1 MKQRN
6 GAGSKRLVEATQRF
20 IRSEQKLLEVLQS
33 RRILRKNECDHFA
46 KDLNLSAAKKRS
58 SDVFGSA
65 IAINKKLMGVLASS
79 KAGTKNGK
87 ASPIDVLLDMSRVVQ
102 TVADPVEA
110 LRQIL
115 GRIREGI
122 PFENA
127 TLFIA
132 DRITQKLEPVATI
145 GETIDLIGH
154 VRFDRGRGFS
164 SWVAQQR
171 KPVLLN
177 DLHREGGTEAP
188 SVRSFLSVPIILQ
201 GESMG
206 VINLSHSRPEAFD
219 EESQKLLSLM
229 GHQIA
234 GVVNRVI
241 LRREMER
248 LQTHDDLTKLY
259 NRRHFDRSLDAEI
272 EKAKRYGHKVSILV
286 LDVDNFKALSDR
298 HGQPVGNE
306 VLSDLGKLLKK
317 FARGTDCVARSS
329 GEEFMILLPH
339 TDAPE
344 ARCAADRL
352 RQVVEAHSFPR
363 RKRLTVSVG
372 IATFPADAGDS
383 TSLLLRADQS
393 LDRSRQQA
401 GVGAGAALKPV
412 AVAAGS
418 AAPVYVTETDTEPT
432 IN

>member
-6 GAGSKRLVEATQRF
+6 GAGSKRLVEATHRF
-20 IRSEQKLLEVLQS
+20 IRSEQKLLEVLFT
-33 RRILRKNECDHFA
+33 RRILKKTDCEHFA
-46 KDLNLSAAKKRS
+46 KDLDLSASKKRS

-79 KAGTKNGK
+79 KATARAVKSS
-87 ASPIDVLLDMSRVVQ
+87 AIEVLYEMSRVVQ
-102 TVADPVEA
+102 TIEDPFEA
-110 LRQIL
+110 LRQML
-115 GRIREGI
+115 VGMREGI

-127 TLFIA
+127 TLFVTERA
-132 DRITQKLEPVATI
+132 TGKLEPVATV
-145 GETIDLIGH
+145 GEPIDLIGH
-154 VRFDRGRGFS
+154 VKFDRGRGFS

-177 DLHREGGTEAP
+177 DLHREGGTDAP
-188 SVRSFLSVPIILQ
+188 SVRSFLSVPIVLQ

-234 GVVNRVI
+234 GIVNRVI

-248 LQTHDDLTKLY
+248 LQTTDDLTSLY
-259 NRRHFDRSLDAEI
+259 NKRHFDKSLDAEI
-272 EKAKRYGHKVSILV
+272 EKAKRYGHKLSVMV
-286 LDVDNFKALSDR
+286 LDIDNFKALSDR
-298 HGQPVGNE
+298 HGQPAGNE
-306 VLSDLGKLLKK
+306 VLSDFGKLLKR
-317 FARGTDCVARSS
+317 FARGTDCVARST
-329 GEEFMILLPH
+329 GEEFMIMLPH
-339 TDAPE
+339 TDATE

-352 RQVVEAHSFPR
+352 RMVVEAHSFPR

-372 IATFPADAGDS
+372 IATFPVDAADSVA
-383 TSLLLRADQS
+383 LLVRADQALFQS
-393 LDRSRQQA
+393 RSDSP
-401 GVGAGAALKPV
+401 KPSP
-412 AVAAGS
+412 AVAAVS
-418 AAPVYVTETDTEPT
+418 AGFDSESSA

>member
-6 GAGSKRLVEATQRF
+6 GAGSKRLVEATHRF
-20 IRSEQKLLEVLQS
+20 IRSEQKLLEVLFT
-33 RRILRKNECDHFA
+33 RRILKKTDCDHFA
-46 KDLNLSAAKKRS
+46 KDLDVSASKKRS

-79 KAGTKNGK
+79 KASTRAVKSS
-87 ASPIDVLLDMSRVVQ
+87 AIEVLYEMSRVVQ
-102 TVADPVEA
+102 TIEDPSEA
-110 LRQIL
+110 LRQML
-115 GRIREGI
+115 VGIREGI

-127 TLFIA
+127 TLFVTERA
-132 DRITQKLEPVATI
+132 TGKLEPVATV
-145 GETIDLIGH
+145 GEPIDLIGH
-154 VRFDRGRGFS
+154 VKFDRGRGFS

-177 DLHREGGTEAP
+177 DLHREGGTDAP
-188 SVRSFLSVPIILQ
+188 SVRSFLSVPIVLQ
-201 GESMG
+201 GEAMG

-234 GVVNRVI
+234 GIVNRVI

-248 LQTHDDLTKLY
+248 LQTTDDLTSLY
-259 NRRHFDRSLDAEI
+259 NKRHFDKSLDAEI
-272 EKAKRYGHKVSILV
+272 EKAKRYGHKLSVMV
-286 LDVDNFKALSDR
+286 LDIDNFKALSER
-298 HGQPVGNE
+298 HGQPAGNE
-306 VLSDLGKLLKK
+306 VLSDFGKLLKK

-339 TDAPE
+339 TDASE

-352 RQVVEAHSFPR
+352 RLVVEAHSFPR

-372 IATFPADAGDS
+372 IATFPIDANDS
-383 TSLLLRADQS
+383 VALLVRADQA
-393 LDRSRQQA
+393 LFQSRNDPPKPSPAVVSVSA
-401 GVGAGAALKPV
+401 GFDSES
-412 AVAAGS
+412 S
-418 AAPVYVTETDTEPT
+418 A

>member
-6 GAGSKRLVEATQRF
+6 GAGSKRLVEATHRF
-20 IRSEQKLLEVLQS
+20 IRSEQKLLEVLFS
-33 RRILRKNECDHFA
+33 RRILRKGDCEHFA
-46 KDLNLSAAKKRS
+46 KDLDLSASKKRS

-65 IAINKKLMGVLASS
+65 IAINKKLMGVLGSS
-79 KAGTKNGK
+79 KSGARGVK
-87 ASPIDVLLDMSRVVQ
+87 ASAIDVLHEMSRVVQ
-102 TVADPVEA
+102 TVEDPSEA
-110 LRQIL
+110 LRQML
-115 GRIREGI
+115 VRMREGI

-127 TLFIA
+127 TLFVT
-132 DRITQKLEPVATI
+132 DRATGKLAPVATV
-145 GETIDLIGH
+145 GEPIDLIGH
-154 VRFDRGRGFS
+154 VKFERGRGFS

-177 DLHREGGTEAP
+177 DLHREGGTGAP
-188 SVRSFLSVPIILQ
+188 SVRSFLSVPIVLQ

-234 GVVNRVI
+234 GIVNRVI

-248 LQTHDDLTKLY
+248 LAIMDDVTALY
-259 NRRHFDRSLDAEI
+259 NKRHFDKSLEAEI
-272 EKAKRYGHKVSILV
+272 EKAKRYGHKLSVMV
-286 LDVDNFKALSDR
+286 LDIDNFKARSER

-306 VLSDLGKLLKK
+306 VLCDFGKLLKK
-317 FARGTDCVARSS
+317 FARGTDCVARYS

-344 ARCAADRL
+344 ARIAAARL
-352 RQVVEAHSFPR
+352 RTVVEAHSFPR
-363 RKRLTVSVG
+363 RKRITVSVG
-372 IATFPADAGDS
+372 IATFPADANDPVA
-383 TSLLLRADQS
+383 LLVRADQS
-393 LDRSRQQA
+393 LYQSRHA
-401 GVGAGAALKPV
+401 PPKPQP
-412 AVAAGS
+412 
-418 AAPVYVTETDTEPT
+418 APAFDAEST

>member
-6 GAGSKRLVEATQRF
+6 GAGSKRLVEATHRF
-20 IRSEQKLLEVLQS
+20 IRSEQKLLEVLLS
-33 RRILRKNECDHFA
+33 RRILRKQDCDHFA
-46 KDLNLSAAKKRS
+46 KDLDLSASKKRS

-65 IAINKKLMGVLASS
+65 IAINKKLMGVLS
-79 KAGTKNGK
+79 GGK
-87 ASPIDVLLDMSRVVQ
+87 GAAKGVKVSPIDVLHEMSRVVQ
-102 TVADPVEA
+102 TTEDPAEA
-110 LRQIL
+110 LRQAL
-115 GRIREGI
+115 ARVREAI
-122 PFENA
+122 PYENA
-127 TLFIA
+127 TLFVT
-132 DRITQKLEPVATI
+132 DRATGKLEPVATV

-188 SVRSFLSVPIILQ
+188 SVRSFLSVPIVLQ
-201 GESMG
+201 GEAMG

-219 EESQKLLSLM
+219 EESQKLLCLM

-248 LQTHDDLTKLY
+248 LQTTDDVTTLY
-259 NRRHFDRSLDAEI
+259 NKRHFDKSLNAEI
-272 EKAKRYGHKVSILV
+272 EKARRYGHKLSVLV
-286 LDVDNFKALSDR
+286 LDIDNFKALNER

-306 VLSDLGKLLKK
+306 VLSDFGKLLKK
-317 FARGTDCVARSS
+317 FARGTDCVARYSS
-329 GEEFMILLPH
+329 EEFVILLPH

-352 RQVVEAHSFPR
+352 RTVVESHSFPR

-372 IATFPADAGDS
+372 IATFPADASDS
-383 TSLLLRADQS
+383 TALLVRADQA
-393 LDRSRQQA
+393 RH
-401 GVGAGAALKPV
+401 VPV
-412 AVAAGS
+412 S
-418 AAPVYVTETDTEPT
+418 AEPKTVPLFDAETV

>member
-6 GAGSKRLVEATQRF
+6 GAGSKRLVEATHRF
-20 IRSEQKLLEVLQS
+20 IRSEQKLLEVLFT
-33 RRILRKNECDHFA
+33 RRILRKADCDHFA
-46 KDLNLSAAKKRS
+46 KDLDVSASKKRS

-65 IAINKKLMGVLASS
+65 IAINKKLMGVLAGGKSG
-79 KAGTKNGK
+79 ARAAK
-87 ASPIDVLLDMSRVVQ
+87 ASAIDVLQEMSRVVQ
-102 TVADPVEA
+102 TIEDPSEA
-110 LRQIL
+110 LRQML
-115 GRIREGI
+115 VRMREGI

-127 TLFIA
+127 TLFVME
-132 DRITQKLEPVATI
+132 RVTGKLEPVATV

-154 VRFDRGRGFS
+154 VKFERGRGFS

-188 SVRSFLSVPIILQ
+188 SVRSFLSVPIVLQ

-248 LQTHDDLTKLY
+248 LQTVDDLTTLY
-259 NRRHFDRSLDAEI
+259 NRRHFDKSLDAEI
-272 EKAKRYGHKVSILV
+272 EKARRYGHKLSVLV
-286 LDVDNFKALSDR
+286 LDIDNFKALNER

-306 VLSDLGKLLKK
+306 VLSDFGKLLKR
-317 FARGTDCVARSS
+317 FARGTDCVARTSS
-329 GEEFMILLPH
+329 EEFMILLPH
-339 TDAPE
+339 ADARE
-344 ARCAADRL
+344 ARCAADRI
-352 RQVVEAHSFPR
+352 RAVVETHSFPR

-372 IATFPADAGDS
+372 IATFPADANDS
-383 TSLLLRADQS
+383 TALLVRADQ
-393 LDRSRQQA
+393 
-401 GVGAGAALKPV
+401 ALVQSKHVPPKMEPKAPTV
-412 AVAAGS
+412 FDPESS
-418 AAPVYVTETDTEPT
+418 A

>member
-6 GAGSKRLVEATQRF
+6 GAGSKRLVEATHRF
-20 IRSEQKLLEVLQS
+20 IRSEQKLLEVLFN
-33 RRILRKNECDHFA
+33 RRILRKADCEHFA
-46 KDLNLSAAKKRS
+46 KDLDLSASKKRS

-65 IAINKKLMGVLASS
+65 IAINKKLMGVLAGS
-79 KAGTKNGK
+79 KSGARGIKV
-87 ASPIDVLLDMSRVVQ
+87 SPIDVLYEMSRVVQ
-102 TVADPVEA
+102 TIEEPSEA
-110 LRQIL
+110 LRRMLVQM
-115 GRIREGI
+115 REGI

-127 TLFIA
+127 TLFVT
-132 DRITQKLEPVATI
+132 DRATGKLEAVATV
-145 GETIDLIGH
+145 GEPIDLIGH
-154 VRFDRGRGFS
+154 VKFERGKGFS

-177 DLHREGGTEAP
+177 DLHREGGTSAP
-188 SVRSFLSVPIILQ
+188 SVRSFLSVPIVLQ

-248 LQTHDDLTKLY
+248 LQTTDDLTTLY
-259 NRRHFDRSLDAEI
+259 NKRHFDRSLDAEI
-272 EKAKRYGHKVSILV
+272 EKARRYGHKLSVLV
-286 LDVDNFKALSDR
+286 LDIDNFKTLSER
-298 HGQPVGNE
+298 HGKPVGNE
-306 VLSDLGKLLKK
+306 VLSDFGKLLKK
-317 FARGTDCVARSS
+317 FARGTDCVARYS

-339 TDAPE
+339 TDAQE

-352 RQVVEAHSFPR
+352 RTVVEAHSFPR

-372 IATFPADAGDS
+372 IATFPADANDS
-383 TSLLLRADQS
+383 VALLVRADQS
-393 LDRSRQQA
+393 LYQSRR
-401 GVGAGAALKPV
+401 VVSKAGA
-412 AVAAGS
+412 
-418 AAPVYVTETDTEPT
+418 EPQPSFDAESV

>member
-6 GAGSKRLVEATQRF
+6 GAGSKRLVEATHRF
-20 IRSEQKLLEVLQS
+20 IRSEQKLLEVLLT
-33 RRILRKNECDHFA
+33 RRILRKADCDHFA
-46 KDLNLSAAKKRS
+46 KDLDLSASKKRS

-65 IAINKKLMGVLASS
+65 IAINKKLMGVLSGGKSGA
-79 KAGTKNGK
+79 KGVK
-87 ASPIDVLLDMSRVVQ
+87 ASAIDVLYEMSRVVQ
-102 TVADPVEA
+102 TIEDPSEA
-110 LRQIL
+110 LRQMLI
-115 GRIREGI
+115 RMREGI

-127 TLFIA
+127 TLFVSN
-132 DRITQKLEPVATI
+132 RVSGKLEAVATV
-145 GETIDLIGH
+145 GEPIDLIGH
-154 VRFDRGRGFS
+154 VKFDRGVGFS

-177 DLHREGGTEAP
+177 DLHREGGTNAP
-188 SVRSFLSVPIILQ
+188 SVRSFLSVPIVLQ

-234 GVVNRVI
+234 GIVNRVI

-248 LQTHDDLTKLY
+248 LKTTDDLTTLY
-259 NRRHFDRSLDAEI
+259 NKRHFDRSLDAEI
-272 EKAKRYGHKVSILV
+272 EKAKRYGHKLSVMV
-286 LDVDNFKALSDR
+286 LDIDNFKALSER

-306 VLSDLGKLLKK
+306 LLSDFGKLLKK
-317 FARGTDCVARSS
+317 FARGTDCVARYS
-329 GEEFMILLPH
+329 GDGFMILLPH
-339 TDAPE
+339 TDAVE

-352 RQVVEAHSFPR
+352 RTVVQSHSFPR

-372 IATFPADAGDS
+372 IATFPADAKDS
-383 TSLLLRADQS
+383 VALLVRADQS
-393 LDRSRQQA
+393 LDQSR
-401 GVGAGAALKPV
+401 L
-412 AVAAGS
+412 
-418 AAPVYVTETDTEPT
+418 APPKTSPAPAFDAEPST

>member
-6 GAGSKRLVEATQRF
+6 GAGSKRLVEATHRF
-20 IRSEQKLLEVLQS
+20 IRSEQKLLEVLFS
-33 RRILRKNECDHFA
+33 RRILRKADCDHFA
-46 KDLNLSAAKKRS
+46 KDLDLSASKKRS

-65 IAINKKLMGVLASS
+65 IAINKKLMGVLAGS
-79 KAGTKNGK
+79 KSGRAVKVS
-87 ASPIDVLLDMSRVVQ
+87 AIDVLYEMSRVVQ
-102 TVADPVEA
+102 SIEEPTEA
-110 LRQIL
+110 LRQML
-115 GRIREGI
+115 VRMREGI

-127 TLFIA
+127 TLFVTE
-132 DRITQKLEPVATI
+132 RTTGKLEAVATV
-145 GETIDLIGH
+145 GEPIDLIGH
-154 VRFDRGRGFS
+154 VKFERGRGFS

-177 DLHREGGTEAP
+177 DLHREGGTDAP
-188 SVRSFLSVPIILQ
+188 SVRSFLSVPIVLQ

-248 LQTHDDLTKLY
+248 LQTTDDITTLY
-259 NRRHFDRSLDAEI
+259 NKRHFDKSLDAEI
-272 EKAKRYGHKVSILV
+272 EKAKRYGHKLSVLV
-286 LDVDNFKALSDR
+286 LDIDNFKALSER

-306 VLSDLGKLLKK
+306 VLSDFGKLLKK
-317 FARGTDCVARSS
+317 FARGTDCVARYS

-352 RQVVEAHSFPR
+352 RTVVESHSFPR

-372 IATFPADAGDS
+372 IATFPADANDS
-383 TSLLLRADQS
+383 TALLVRADQS
-393 LDRSRQQA
+393 LYQSRHVPPKA
-401 GVGAGAALKPV
+401 PALPAATFDPE
-412 AVAAGS
+412 S
-418 AAPVYVTETDTEPT
+418 SI

>member
-6 GAGSKRLVEATQRF
+6 GAGSKRLVEATHRF
-20 IRSEQKLLEVLQS
+20 IRSEQKLLEVLLS
-33 RRILRKNECDHFA
+33 RRILRKADCEHFA
-46 KDLNLSAAKKRS
+46 KDLDLSASKKRS

-65 IAINKKLMGVLASS
+65 IAINKKLMGVLD
-79 KAGTKNGK
+79 GGK
-87 ASPIDVLLDMSRVVQ
+87 GGARGVKVSPIDVLHEMSRVVQ
-102 TVADPVEA
+102 STEEPSEA
-110 LRQIL
+110 LKQMLVRM
-115 GRIREGI
+115 REAI

-127 TLFIA
+127 TLFVTERA
-132 DRITQKLEPVATI
+132 TGKLEPVATV

-154 VRFDRGRGFS
+154 VKFDRGRGFS

-188 SVRSFLSVPIILQ
+188 SVRSFLSVPIVLQ

-248 LQTHDDLTKLY
+248 LQTTDDVTALY
-259 NRRHFDRSLDAEI
+259 NKRHFDTSLDAEI
-272 EKAKRYGHKVSILV
+272 EKAKRYGHKLSVMV
-286 LDVDNFKALSDR
+286 LDIDNFKALSER

-306 VLSDLGKLLKK
+306 VLSDFGKLLKK
-317 FARGTDCVARSS
+317 FARGTDCVARTS

-339 TDAPE
+339 TDASE

-352 RQVVEAHSFPR
+352 RTVVEAHSFPR

-372 IATFPADAGDS
+372 IATFPADANDS
-383 TSLLLRADQS
+383 TALLTRADQS
-393 LDRSRQQA
+393 LGRSRLPGKA
-401 GVGAGAALKPV
+401 EPKP
-412 AVAAGS
+412 
-418 AAPVYVTETDTEPT
+418 APVFDAEQSV